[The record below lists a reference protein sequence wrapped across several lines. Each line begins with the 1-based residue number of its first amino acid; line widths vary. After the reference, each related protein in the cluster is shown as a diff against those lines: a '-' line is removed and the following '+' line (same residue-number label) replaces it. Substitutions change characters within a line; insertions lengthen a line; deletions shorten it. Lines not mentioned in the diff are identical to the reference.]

1 MVQDAQDRTGVL
13 PAGGAVHQQQ
23 GLQAFDLQARLLQQ
37 GLTGAALT
45 RWYVAEYL
53 RLNHLPIAGHE
64 GLLA

>member
-1 MVQDAQDRTGVL
+1 MQKQYPNIYRAQ
-13 PAGGAVHQQQ
+13 AMC
-23 GLQAFDLQARLLQQ
+23 
-37 GLTGAALT
+37 LTGAALT

>member
-1 MVQDAQDRTGVL
+1 MRKQYPNIRKAQDK
-13 PAGGAVHQQQ
+13 
-23 GLQAFDLQARLLQQ
+23 

-53 RLNHLPIAGHE
+53 RLNCMPVAGHE

>member
-1 MVQDAQDRTGVL
+1 MQKQYPNIYRAQDK
-13 PAGGAVHQQQ
+13 
-23 GLQAFDLQARLLQQ
+23 

>member
-1 MVQDAQDRTGVL
+1 MRKQYPNIYRAK
-13 PAGGAVHQQQ
+13 
-23 GLQAFDLQARLLQQ
+23 

-53 RLNHLPIAGHE
+53 RLNCMPVAGHE